1 MRRLFEPAFSGG
13 ACFVKTIQMATRSR
27 SRIPAFFLLCVSF
40 FIVLSA
46 PGQAAASSLLVTIKQ
61 INPAGDTQTI
71 TCAAKQRCLVTMGLI
86 EGSSMQRENVT
97 VQIDFVPGAL
107 LLEFQTP
114 RGYLY
119 AGEKLPGN
127 NNDNYEVIWHRA
139 LTSGQA
145 STEDVTLYSPVV
157 TNPVL
162 APILSMAHEAA
173 QNIAHPAIAT
183 LEITTQPAP

>member
-1 MRRLFEPAFSGG
+1 
-13 ACFVKTIQMATRSR
+13 VKSIQMATRGR
-27 SRIPAFFLLCVSF
+27 GRIAAFFLLCFSF

-46 PGQAAASSLLVTIKQ
+46 QGQAAASSLLVTIKQ
-61 INPAGDTQTI
+61 INPAGDTQTV
-71 TCAAKQRCLVTMGLI
+71 TCPAKQRCLVTMALI

-114 RGYLY
+114 EGYLY
-119 AGEKLPGN
+119 AGEKLPGDTSHTY
-127 NNDNYEVIWHRA
+127 DNYEVIWHRA

-157 TNPVL
+157 KNPVL
-162 APILSMAHEAA
+162 APILSVAHEAA
-173 QNIAHPAIAT
+173 QNIAHPAVAT